1 MKAVD
6 EGSGPV
12 RGKRLRRGFRGGG
25 VVEKGGRLEEG
36 GAARGERRRPLS
48 IPQKTPS
55 LERLREDREKK
66 FRERERARRYTL
78 QCHQIEKLFLFPCI
92 SELVFIVVR
101 LVNETNKPNI

>member
-48 IPQKTPS
+48 IPQKTLIS

-66 FRERERARRYTL
+66 FRERESQTL
-78 QCHQIEKLFLFPCI
+78 YFAMP
-92 SELVFIVVR
+92 S
-101 LVNETNKPNI
+101 N